1 MNAAEKARLAKEKEE
16 QEKRQKQE
24 EIRKKKQEDRERAQ
38 EFWAK
43 IIETSWSW
51 ATILILAGM
60 LIFGILMF
68 CTPQFS
74 VSFWIACIFGV
85 LSIAQMIWGGVTNKM
100 GDEKACGL
108 FAMSMIAGFV
118 YLLLVF
124 ARAIGIA

>member
-1 MNAAEKARLAKEKEE
+1 MNAAEKARLAKEKEA

-24 EIRKKKQEDRERAQ
+24 DIKKKKQEKRGRAQ
-38 EFWAK
+38 ELLGK
-43 IIETSWSW
+43 IIETSWYW

-60 LIFGILMF
+60 LIFGVLMF

-74 VSFWIACIFGV
+74 VSFWFACIFGV
-85 LSIAQMIWGGVTNKM
+85 LSIAQMIWGGATDKM

-118 YLLLVF
+118 YLLLIF

>member
-1 MNAAEKARLAKEKEE
+1 MNVAEKARLAKEKEE
-16 QEKRQKQE
+16 QEKN
-24 EIRKKKQEDRERAQ
+24 KKKEEKQAQ
-38 EFWAK
+38 IQAVWDK
-43 IIETSWSW
+43 VIETSWYW

-74 VSFWIACIFGV
+74 VSFWIACILGL
-85 LSIAQMIWGGVTNKM
+85 LSIAQMIWGGVTDKM

-124 ARAIGIA
+124 VRAIGIA

>member
-16 QEKRQKQE
+16 QEKN
-24 EIRKKKQEDRERAQ
+24 KKKEEKQAQ
-38 EFWAK
+38 IQAVWDK
-43 IIETSWSW
+43 VLETSWYW

-74 VSFWIACIFGV
+74 VSFWIACILGL
-85 LSIAQMIWGGVTNKM
+85 LSIVQMIWGGVTDKM

-124 ARAIGIA
+124 VRAIGIA

>member
-24 EIRKKKQEDRERAQ
+24 EIRKKKQEEREQAK
-38 EFWAK
+38 EFWGHVIAS
-43 IIETSWSW
+43 SWYW
-51 ATILILAGM
+51 VTILILLGM